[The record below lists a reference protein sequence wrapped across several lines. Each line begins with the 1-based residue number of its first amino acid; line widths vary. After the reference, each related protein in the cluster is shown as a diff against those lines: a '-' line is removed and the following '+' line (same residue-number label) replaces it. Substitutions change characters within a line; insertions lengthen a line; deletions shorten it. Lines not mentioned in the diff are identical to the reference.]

1 MGLSECLMICR
12 SLTYAQR
19 TVRAIERVGVSAM
32 LVRLPQELRD
42 GSGCGYCVRIRSAY
56 LRQALG
62 AIRAE
67 NLPAVRVYC
76 RSGGGAYTEVRP

>member
-1 MGLSECLMICR
+1 MSECLMICR

-42 GSGCGYCVRIRSAY
+42 GSGCGYCVRIRSTH
-56 LRQALG
+56 LRQALN

-67 NLPAVRVYC
+67 NLPAVQVFC
-76 RSGGGAYTEVRP
+76 RSGGGEFAEVRP